1 MHAAPFHEP
10 RKSTFSVD
18 DIPVLSGKVIIVTG
32 ANTGVGKETVK
43 ALLAH
48 NAKVY
53 IAVRSQEKAEEAI
66 KDLREET
73 GKDAHFLKL
82 DLADLKSIEAAV
94 KTFTSQEKELH
105 VLYNNAGVMGPP
117 IDQVTAQGYNLQ
129 FGVHVLGPFSLTKLL
144 LPTLIATAKSSPDGK
159 VRVINTSSSLH
170 LLGNL
175 NYNKLKDGPARRK
188 SSSLLLYCQSKYAT
202 VILSSELARRYGDQG
217 IVSVCLNPGTLHS
230 GLQRHLNK
238 VQYAILNL
246 ILYPT
251 PFGALSGLWAGTS
264 VDGANLNG
272 KYVVPWARLGSPRA
286 NAQAPA
292 TGEKLWEWMEE
303 QIHSTL
309 TAKES

>member
-1 MHAAPFHEP
+1 M
-10 RKSTFSVD
+10 
-18 DIPVLSGKVIIVTG
+18 SGKVIIVTG

-53 IAVRSQEKAEEAI
+53 IAARSQGKAEEAI

-129 FGVHVLGPFSLTKLL
+129 FGVHVLGPFCLTKLL

-246 ILYPT
+246 ILYPI